1 MFLFPPD
8 CGINKMVR
16 QTAVNKG
23 SIQMSNCYVGAVFKY
38 RSPDCRPHYRKKLGF
53 SFTTILSSTTL
64 CVALLVIPFTVIKI
78 NIYAY
83 FKKLNLYITVS
94 DTSIAVIFN
103 TQWWYKHI
111 YTDIC
116 HEKQYCFSISIHEYS
131 KMTLVI

>member
-1 MFLFPPD
+1 
-8 CGINKMVR
+8 MVR

-78 NIYAY
+78 I
-83 FKKLNLYITVS
+83 IIMS
-94 DTSIAVIFN
+94 
-103 TQWWYKHI
+103 HI
-111 YTDIC
+111 YI
-116 HEKQYCFSISIHEYS
+116 YIYIY
-131 KMTLVI
+131 IY